1 MPAHANRNHFKPK
14 HTVIINKLSLDQ
26 FTLRG
31 SGCTVYLAVQARP
44 LSASDKQCGRFLL
57 IKVCMDVGRCGI
69 NLACGLGFPLK
80 TFHHISARIVVAY
93 WLIDRISCYLHPF
106 MRCDAKRND
115 ISVGASPWATN

>member
-1 MPAHANRNHFKPK
+1 MPTETISSQN
-14 HTVIINKLSLDQ
+14 TVIINKLSLDQ

-44 LSASDKQCGRFLL
+44 LSASDKQWEIFTNQSLHGCRSLRNKFS
-57 IKVCMDVGRCGI
+57 MWAWFSTEDVSSYQCQW
-69 NLACGLGFPLK
+69 
-80 TFHHISARIVVAY
+80 IVVAY

-106 MRCDAKRND
+106 IRCDAKRND